1 MESSAGDTILKFHTS
16 LNVTDIARSIAF
28 YRILLGVEPAKV
40 RRDYAKFELVE
51 PPLIL
56 SLIPGK
62 PGGNVNH
69 VGLRVRN
76 TDELVEVQRRLETAG
91 IATRRED
98 GVECCYALQTKFWV
112 TDPDRMLWEI
122 YVFHEDIDERGEASI
137 PSVVAID
144 IESPKQ
150 LLSWTHRLGEA
161 FPAVIPHDENSLHE
175 ITLEGSLNARPD
187 SPYREGLSAGA
198 LRVLRPGGV
207 IQCHGLAGDRSG
219 DGASPSLPGPAS
231 AVEYVPA
238 VSEIVQELEGAGFV
252 DIRIDTLSERAY
264 FIVDG
269 IPMREFRVRAKKP
282 GHRSKQ
288 KTHHAIYRGPLSQVV
303 DDYGNVFRRGELTS
317 LNVHDWQMLSNGA
330 SSSAFVFIEREEGV
344 TPAPPTPVTQDRR
357 SN

>member
-1 MESSAGDTILKFHTS
+1 
-16 LNVTDIARSIAF
+16 
-28 YRILLGVEPAKV
+28 
-40 RRDYAKFELVE
+40 
-51 PPLIL
+51 
-56 SLIPGK
+56 
-62 PGGNVNH
+62 
-69 VGLRVRN
+69 
-76 TDELVEVQRRLETAG
+76 
-91 IATRRED
+91 
-98 GVECCYALQTKFWV
+98 
-112 TDPDRMLWEI
+112 
-122 YVFHEDIDERGEASI
+122 
-137 PSVVAID
+137 
-144 IESPKQ
+144 
-150 LLSWTHRLGEA
+150 
-161 FPAVIPHDENSLHE
+161 
-175 ITLEGSLNARPD
+175 
-187 SPYREGLSAGA
+187 
-198 LRVLRPGGV
+198 
-207 IQCHGLAGDRSG
+207 
-219 DGASPSLPGPAS
+219 
-231 AVEYVPA
+231 VEYVPA